1 VVLEVAIGWDLERV
15 ILVWFCVVKNSV
27 GGDVARARGWGKYK
41 HLIADR
47 RGRSQK
53 LGTPTEAQIQTHR
66 KRLRMHERRSVRS
79 TEQIIFQVG
88 NAVAVA
94 L

>member
-41 HLIADR
+41 HLDLMKAR
-47 RGRSQK
+47 SHSGGGRGE
-53 LGTPTEAQIQTHR
+53 T
-66 KRLRMHERRSVRS
+66 
-79 TEQIIFQVG
+79 
-88 NAVAVA
+88 
-94 L
+94 